1 MPFGDNNTMNGM
13 SDIPDIPGMSMSKS
27 SGAGHKHKRKP
38 ETKRKVGILASTAA
52 LHTKKRRFQAEEKNA
67 ETMCLGVETSDGKKF
82 RLVLET
88 TATVTDLINDISGT
102 YASLFQRE
110 GAQVAPY
117 VSVVV
122 DSEGFILPDYVTVKS
137 ALSNMSVVHAELD
150 FNEAHAAQK
159 VTALSGLNEAV
170 L

>member
-122 DSEGFILPDYVTVKS
+122 GMKFALYVYCVQTKCLQQTRRAS
-137 ALSNMSVVHAELD
+137 YCPITLL
-150 FNEAHAAQK
+150 
-159 VTALSGLNEAV
+159 
-170 L
+170 